1 MEEEPLMFQYSARGL
16 VSSSS
21 FDCDDS
27 VLGKQLP
34 RLLSKKLAASL
45 FPNAIETFTPFG
57 GGDDGVVAET
67 TPKKMSFED
76 ISSFINYLPTNE
88 TFK

>member
-1 MEEEPLMFQYSARGL
+1 MEEEPLMFQYCAGGL

-27 VLGKQLP
+27 VLGKELP

-45 FPNAIETFTPFG
+45 FPNAIETFTPFAG
-57 GGDDGVVAET
+57 CDDGVVAET
-67 TPKKMSFED
+67 PLKKISIED
-76 ISSFINYLPTNE
+76 NSSFISYLGT
-88 TFK
+88 